1 MQHTLDWRDLR
12 VALAIARHGSLGEAG
27 RSLRLDPTTV
37 SRRIS
42 ALELAVGAALFVR
55 DPEGWRPTEIGRQV
69 VDAAARM
76 AQEVRTLSWDL
87 DAVAA
92 GAVGTVR
99 LTTLDYVALAFLA
112 PHLEVL
118 RARHPALV
126 LDLRCTE
133 QVLDLAAGQADIALR
148 LVRPTEAGM
157 RVRRLLQMPMGL
169 YGARSYVERHGLDP
183 LPANAEADLVVLGPP
198 DSRLAEV
205 RWMHGLVPRGR
216 VVAATNSVPTAY
228 ELVGRGVGLGVLA
241 LAAAEGR
248 PELIRLD
255 RDVPGLARSLWRVVP
270 ETIADTPKIRAVVD
284 WLDEV
289 GATSRSFMAELG

>member
-42 ALELAVGAALFVR
+42 ALEQAVGSPLFVR
-55 DPEGWRPTEIGRQV
+55 DPEGWRPTETGRQV
-69 VDAAARM
+69 VEAAGRM
-76 AQEVRTLSWDL
+76 AQEVRSLSWEL
-87 DAVAA
+87 DA
-92 GAVGTVR
+92 GAVQASGTVR
-99 LTTLDYVALAFLA
+99 LTTLDYIALAFLA
-112 PHLEVL
+112 PHLHIL

-133 QVLDLAAGQADIALR
+133 LVLDLAAGQADLALR

-157 RVRRLLQMPMGL
+157 RVRRLVQMPMGL

-183 LPANAEADLVVLGPP
+183 LPANAEVDLVVLGPP

-205 RWMHGLVPRGR
+205 RWMRGLLPRGR
-216 VVAATNSVPTAY
+216 VVAATNSLPTAF
-228 ELVGRGVGLGVLA
+228 ELVARGVGLGVLA
-241 LAAAEGR
+241 LAAVEGH
-248 PELIRLD
+248 PELVRLD
-255 RDVPGLARSLWRVVP
+255 RDVAPLVRSLWRVVP
-270 ETIADTPKIRAVVD
+270 ETIADTPKIRAVID

-289 GATSRSFMAELG
+289 VAID